1 MSVPITTSE
10 PQSLSPARAL
20 GPLKGWLRSRL
31 AQGLALVLA
40 MGASAALAP
49 FGMPAVLSLAVLC
62 ALGLPWLWQAE
73 AGESAGGAAAGQ
85 PGAQQLSGHLTR
97 QIVPVWRRNV
107 EGARIHAEQSMS
119 ALAES
124 FAAVASHL
132 DQALQ
137 VGGQATRLDSGSID
151 ELLSRHEPELSSLLD
166 STRRIAAVKN
176 ELLDGMTQMATTLA
190 DMVTLGKE
198 VQTISRATHL
208 LALNAS
214 AEAQRATTGADSG
227 RSGSGFAVVAHEVRQ
242 LADQSRQAG
251 AGLVKHLMHLQDKV
265 QDLRRR
271 GARLD
276 TDEDELQL
284 QADHNA
290 RAVLG
295 ALLRSIDEVARSQRS
310 LHEAGHQV
318 QHEVEQILVNLQS
331 QDRMSQML
339 SSVTDDMNRLQTW
352 LEGRADEHAVSASK
366 WLERLESTYTME
378 EMRSSHHATARVEKA
393 TEVEFF

>member
-251 AGLVKHLMHLQDKV
+251 AG
-265 QDLRRR
+265 R